1 MKQVRQMKQ
10 VRRRLADGGDEMT
23 AVTIEQVAA
32 LAGGTILPG
41 KYETNG
47 ANPAGLGDGRALE
60 LTSFTHDSRQVASG
74 GLFACVRGESFDG
87 HTFARQAI
95 ESGAVALLVDHVL
108 VGPGEQSVPQVL
120 VPDVR
125 QTLGPV
131 ADLIYGRPSD
141 SLITIGVTGTSG
153 KTTIV
158 HLLESVLGSL
168 GVRTESIGTLTGAR
182 TTPEAPELQ
191 ATIAG
196 MVASGVQA
204 LAMEVS
210 SHALTMGRVAGI
222 RFDISIFSNLGHDH
236 LDFHQSME
244 AYLEA
249 KASLF
254 DTSLSKVS
262 VLNRDDPAGQQIE
275 QTTNTDVLTYG
286 LTDAEGLKIDG
297 PGSTFVWRG
306 HPIRLNL
313 AGEYNVLNALA
324 VAAAVEALGH
334 GQQQIAQALSVANA
348 PAGRFEVIASQ
359 RPFHLAVDYAH
370 KPEALGATLRAA
382 RQIAG
387 TNRVIV
393 VFGCGGDR
401 DREKRPLMGKIA
413 GENADIVV
421 VTSDNPRSESPDQI
435 INEIMHGLPSESDAN
450 TLVEPDRFR
459 AIAAAIDLAR
469 DGDFVLIAGK
479 GHETYQEINGERR
492 DFDDRLIALELLE
505 APQ

>member
-1 MKQVRQMKQ
+1 
-10 VRRRLADGGDEMT
+10 MT
-23 AVTIEQVAA
+23 AATIAQVAS
-32 LAGGTILPG
+32 LVGGTIQPG
-41 KYETNG
+41 KQKADGTT
-47 ANPAGLGDGRALE
+47 PAGSFAAQE

-87 HTFARQAI
+87 HTFASQAI
-95 ESGAVALLVDHVL
+95 KAGASALLVDHPL
-108 VGPGEQSVPQVL
+108 TGPVEKGVPQVL

-125 QTLGPV
+125 ETLGPL

-168 GVRTESIGTLTGAR
+168 GVRAESIGTLTGAR

-196 MVASGVQA
+196 MVERGVQA

-210 SHALTMGRVAGI
+210 SHALTMGRVAGT
-222 RFDISIFSNLGHDH
+222 RFDISIFTNLGHDH
-236 LDFHQSME
+236 LDFHHTME

-262 VLNRDDPAGQQIE
+262 VLNRDDPAGQQIS
-275 QTTNTDVLTYG
+275 QTTNTDVLSYG
-286 LTDAEGLKIDG
+286 LTDAEDLKIDG
-297 PGSTFVWRG
+297 ASSTFVWRG
-306 HPIRLNL
+306 YPVRLNL

-334 GQQQIAQALSVANA
+334 DQRQVAQALSVADA
-348 PAGRFEVIASQ
+348 PAGRFEIISSE
-359 RPFHLAVDYAH
+359 RPFHVAVDYAH
-370 KPEALGATLRAA
+370 KPEALGAALRAA
-382 RQIAG
+382 QQIAG

-401 DREKRPLMGKIA
+401 DREKRPLMGKVA

-435 INEIMHGLPSESDAN
+435 IDEILHGLSSESASN
-450 TLVEPDRFR
+450 TVVEPDRFA
-459 AIAAAIDLAR
+459 AISAAIDLAR

-479 GHETYQEINGERR
+479 GHETYQEIDGERR

-505 APQ
+505 ASQ